1 MARPDRSLERRQR
14 LLPVIAKAFA
24 ERGYRRTTTAELARR
39 AGVQETVLY
48 RLWPD
53 KKAMFKAAIEYVYRL
68 SEETWERFLLP
79 SGPGEG
85 GPTPAERILAYEA
98 GHHGEFGLYRIVF
111 AGLSE
116 MDDPEIRGALR
127 RMYHRFHR
135 FIRERIAEHHALRE
149 GGGSLPEA
157 ELCAWAVVGL
167 GTVANIGRELGL
179 LGARRRRALIERIGA
194 FLLEGSRE
202 AE

>member
-1 MARPDRSLERRQR
+1 M
-14 LLPVIAKAFA
+14 
-24 ERGYRRTTTAELARR
+24 
-39 AGVQETVLY
+39 LY

-79 SGPGEG
+79 NDQEEER
-85 GPTPAERILAYEA
+85 TPAERILAYEA
-98 GHHGEFGLYRIVF
+98 GHHGEFGLYRIIF

-135 FIRERIAEHHALRE
+135 FIRERIAEHHALRK
-149 GGGSLPEA
+149 GDGSLPEA

-167 GTVANIGRELGL
+167 GTVANVGRELGL
-179 LGARRRRALIERIGA
+179 LGARRRRFLIERIGS
-194 FLLEGSRE
+194 FLLEGSKGGE
-202 AE
+202 